1 MTRAV
6 NTFNTTIEASQS
18 KVPLQ
23 SSFGSRSRLG
33 GVCSSDTTFTGMLQR
48 YASEIFPET
57 LATGN
62 RETTMVSWFARA
74 VGVAAYHRTIHNSFD
89 GLKFVFRPPT
99 FETFVRNDDIPL
111 ASENLAQECNKLVR
125 ETKSINTIL
134 VHLEKLGHDEAPFVE
149 GLDVELLPFQRQT
162 LQWALEREKSPGGL
176 QSFLWV
182 KLPFVEDEKCPNL
195 YYSPLLE
202 YITTRKPKLVRGG
215 IIADEMGL
223 GKTVSRYSNMW
234 RSAMVSRY

>member
-1 MTRAV
+1 
-6 NTFNTTIEASQS
+6 
-18 KVPLQ
+18 
-23 SSFGSRSRLG
+23 
-33 GVCSSDTTFTGMLQR
+33 MLRR
-48 YASEIFPET
+48 YASEIIPET
-57 LATGN
+57 LAYTGH

-89 GLKFVFRPPT
+89 GLNFVFRPPT

-125 ETKSINTIL
+125 ETKSINAIL
-134 VHLEKLGHDEAPFVE
+134 VHLENLGHDEAPFVE
-149 GLDVELLPFQRQT
+149 GLNVELLPFQT

-176 QSFLWV
+176 QSFLWA
-182 KLPFVEDEKCPNL
+182 KLTFVEVEKCPNL

-215 IIADEMGL
+215 IIAEEMGL
-223 GKTVSRYSNMW
+223 GKTVSHYADMW
-234 RSAMVSRY
+234 RLAMVSGY